1 MVLKRFWKRSE
12 DSKDGVNY
20 TDTLSIWDGGS
31 VIYERLS
38 DGTERS
44 WKVLE
49 REQCATGFTETLLEM
64 PQYNTPIGIVWK
76 EIIPARLLPGGG
88 FQIPGWSVTSQ
99 R

>member
-1 MVLKRFWKRSE
+1 MVLKRVWKRSE
-12 DSKDGVNY
+12 ISKDTAGY

-44 WKVLE
+44 WKVLQ
-49 REQCATGFTETLLEM
+49 REVCATGFTETLLEM
-64 PQYNTPIGIVWK
+64 PQYNTPTGIVWK
-76 EIIPARLLPGGG
+76 EIIPARTLPGGG